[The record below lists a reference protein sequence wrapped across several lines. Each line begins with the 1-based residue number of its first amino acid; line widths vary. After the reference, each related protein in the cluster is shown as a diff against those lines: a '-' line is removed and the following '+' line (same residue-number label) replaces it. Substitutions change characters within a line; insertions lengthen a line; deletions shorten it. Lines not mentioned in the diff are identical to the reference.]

1 MKILNQSKSLKTKM
15 NVNWLNSAE
24 EDHFWMM
31 WRFKFLKSKIF
42 MNKIKITKNTKIMD
56 LGCGNG
62 ILSNQIEKNSNI
74 KIDRVDSNLE
84 TLKLNQNIKGRVIC
98 YNIKKREKK
107 LKNYY
112 DIIFLFD
119 VLEHVKDDKKFLLN
133 VLFHLKNNGYL
144 IINVPSINL
153 LYSKYDNAVGHVKRY
168 NKKDFFDM
176 KNKLGFKIEKIE
188 YWGVLLLPFLI
199 LRKILMMASLGNSKN
214 NIVKKGWETN
224 KVLNIFMKYLMR
236 IELYLFNKQVLG
248 TSLMSVIK
256 K

>member
-1 MKILNQSKSLKTKM
+1 
-15 NVNWLNSAE
+15 
-24 EDHFWMM
+24 
-31 WRFKFLKSKIF
+31 
-42 MNKIKITKNTKIMD
+42 
-56 LGCGNG
+56 
-62 ILSNQIEKNSNI
+62 
-74 KIDRVDSNLE
+74 
-84 TLKLNQNIKGRVIC
+84 
-98 YNIKKREKK
+98 
-107 LKNYY
+107 
-112 DIIFLFD
+112 
-119 VLEHVKDDKKFLLN
+119 
-133 VLFHLKNNGYL
+133 
-144 IINVPSINL
+144 
-153 LYSKYDNAVGHVKRY
+153 
-168 NKKDFFDM
+168 KKDFFDM